1 MKISAALPL
10 ALLLSVSTISAF
22 VSPLTTTRI
31 VPRTTL
37 LEATNKN
44 EKGRWGSTVTGVVL
58 GWTLATRIASAS
70 IAPQAPAIIQSDS
83 FLGGSPTTLIA
94 AGAYVPENG
103 YDSLDMSM
111 PSYTV
116 EERAPPKPDN
126 NGIASDSS
134 TAADPTKKNSSKAQV
149 AAESEEAQA
158 KAYFKKQEAKAAKA
172 AEKAAIKAKVDAGRA
187 AAQEAK
193 VATAAK

>member
-1 MKISAALPL
+1 
-10 ALLLSVSTISAF
+10 
-22 VSPLTTTRI
+22 
-31 VPRTTL
+31 
-37 LEATNKN
+37 
-44 EKGRWGSTVTGVVL
+44 
-58 GWTLATRIASAS
+58 
-70 IAPQAPAIIQSDS
+70 
-83 FLGGSPTTLIA
+83 
-94 AGAYVPENG
+94 
-103 YDSLDMSM
+103 MSM

-116 EERAPPKPDN
+116 EERAPPKPDK

-134 TAADPTKKNSSKAQV
+134 TAVDPTKKNSSKAQV

-193 VATAAK
+193 AATAAK